1 MRCSP
6 LSECVLA
13 GEAGGRAPGLRT
25 GFGRRD
31 KADRGALRPGLSFF
45 CGKRNYSFLARN
57 QTGRQWRT
65 TIYRGGSDLFLS
77 WRVSGLMAQRKRG
90 GNVFRRSEEHTS
102 EVQSLMRTTY
112 AVFFLSENII
122 ETFII
127 HDYHIN

>member
-1 MRCSP
+1 MRISDWSSDVCSSDLREATPARASSLAMRCSP

-13 GEAGGRAPGLRT
+13 REAGGRAPGLRT

-77 WRVSGLMAQRKRG
+77 WRVSGLMAQRKRD
-90 GNVFRRSEEHTS
+90 GNEIGRAHV
-102 EVQSLMRTTY
+102 
-112 AVFFLSENII
+112 
-122 ETFII
+122 
-127 HDYHIN
+127 